1 MEHVKAFVDGIVLCV
16 PMGAVWGVSPGLIL
30 MTILIYTV
38 LQANKMYTRV
48 VAQCL
53 VGDFLGKTGQD
64 IIRMLLQMFIIG
76 IGGMAAAAAGILIHV
91 NLVFPIILFY
101 SIIVTA
107 VMGALASVRF
117 DTMEQM
123 N

>member
-1 MEHVKAFVDGIVLCV
+1 MLCV
-16 PMGAVWGVSPGLIL
+16 PMGVVWGVEPGLICL
-30 MTILIYTV
+30 NILIYTV
-38 LQANKMYTRV
+38 LQANKLYAKV

-76 IGGMAAAAAGILIHV
+76 IGIMAAVVAGILINI
-91 NLVFPIILFY
+91 NLVFPIILIY
-101 SIIVTA
+101 SIIVTG
-107 VMGALASVRF
+107 VMGALASLRF

-123 N
+123 D